1 MSDAILG
8 TVGFAE
14 LKRIWFLLSGNLQL
28 PKDAWRIIQEIQ
40 SSTLNPL
47 NNFSVSNVNVAT
59 RHWIAQAGIQLKRFM
74 GQKQNSFT
82 PFEIGS
88 RQRSEE
94 NTQALGH
101 ELNGFF

>member
-1 MSDAILG
+1 
-8 TVGFAE
+8 
-14 LKRIWFLLSGNLQL
+14 
-28 PKDAWRIIQEIQ
+28 
-40 SSTLNPL
+40 
-47 NNFSVSNVNVAT
+47 
-59 RHWIAQAGIQLKRFM
+59 M

-101 ELNGFF
+101 ELNGFFWKGSNPVFVQQESYNIHHAQIQELCTQLKRNLTVWFPGSSDLE